1 MDSLVET
8 CAPPRAA
15 EVESSAYP
23 VQRRDRTT
31 ISRCLSLLLTLS
43 AAILFGVTHAEDGT
57 AADDVSAAQMQ
68 SLDEQVQEIKSNVL
82 GIAAELSR
90 LEEVLLYPSN
100 TQVAVFVS
108 LADEDDSRLDSVQIQ
123 IDGESVAHHIYSFKE
138 LEALQKGGV
147 QRLYTGN
154 LSTGEHRLE
163 VSVSGKLSNGKD
175 FSTSETF
182 SFEKDVEPKLVG
194 LSLALNETGDAR
206 IQLGG
211 R

>member
-1 MDSLVET
+1 
-8 CAPPRAA
+8 
-15 EVESSAYP
+15 
-23 VQRRDRTT
+23 
-31 ISRCLSLLLTLS
+31 LS